1 MDYKEYREKIEGCT
15 DIDEMERIQNEYI
28 MEKIMYQQP
37 IGKPKKVSSK
47 LWIKELNKRLRN
59 EHSIDR

>member
-1 MDYKEYREKIEGCT
+1 MEYKEYREKIEGCT
-15 DIDEMERIQNEYI
+15 DIDELERISNEYI
-28 MEKIMYQQP
+28 TDKIMYQQP
-37 IGKPKKVSSK
+37 IEKPKKVSSK